1 MDLVVV
7 SCAIPPLSWEH
18 RRRAPLSK
26 TAFRAARGT
35 CPGTR
40 RKQAGGA
47 EPIWGR
53 HVSALAANRSMT
65 PERQANRLPAF
76 VRFGSKAAR
85 TISAGSQPT
94 SALPRKRTT
103 ADRLGRSAQC
113 QKRTHPPQH
122 TTHGLRALCAR
133 ELDATVRGCADAQC
147 SWPPLSRPPWARRA
161 SVPAGK
167 RQRSFKPFC
176 F

>member
-7 SCAIPPLSWEH
+7 SCAVPPLFWEH
-18 RRRAPLSK
+18 RRHRAPLSK

-65 PERQANRLPAF
+65 SERQANRLPAV
-76 VRFGSKAAR
+76 VRYGSKAADHQR
-85 TISAGSQPT
+85 GFAAHIRFAPKADKQQIVSAGPL
-94 SALPRKRTT
+94 SAKLPESGS
-103 ADRLGRSAQC
+103 ARLSRSAFN
-113 QKRTHPPQH
+113 
-122 TTHGLRALCAR
+122 
-133 ELDATVRGCADAQC
+133 
-147 SWPPLSRPPWARRA
+147 S
-161 SVPAGK
+161 
-167 RQRSFKPFC
+167 
-176 F
+176 

>member
-40 RKQAGGA
+40 RKQAGNA

-65 PERQANRLPAF
+65 AERQANRLPAV
-76 VRFGSKAAR
+76 VRYGSKAEDHQRGFAAHIR
-85 TISAGSQPT
+85 FAPKADKQQIVSAGPP
-94 SALPRKRTT
+94 SAKLPDSGS
-103 ADRLGRSAQC
+103 ARLSRSAFN
-113 QKRTHPPQH
+113 
-122 TTHGLRALCAR
+122 
-133 ELDATVRGCADAQC
+133 
-147 SWPPLSRPPWARRA
+147 S
-161 SVPAGK
+161 
-167 RQRSFKPFC
+167 
-176 F
+176 

>member
-47 EPIWGR
+47 DPMGE
-53 HVSALAANRSMT
+53 T
-65 PERQANRLPAF
+65 
-76 VRFGSKAAR
+76 RFGACLKAA
-85 TISAGSQPT
+85 
-94 SALPRKRTT
+94 AL
-103 ADRLGRSAQC
+103 
-113 QKRTHPPQH
+113 
-122 TTHGLRALCAR
+122 
-133 ELDATVRGCADAQC
+133 V
-147 SWPPLSRPPWARRA
+147 
-161 SVPAGK
+161 
-167 RQRSFKPFC
+167 
-176 F
+176 